1 MIDTQAFTA
10 VIDGINPVVSL
21 VGNSGRAV
29 RRALERHF
37 DTQPDG
43 AAAARLTIR
52 SDTGGI
58 AFAFLAR
65 EARYAAY
72 CADEGAKDNGLA
84 GVTFAVTGVDATA
97 LRIEFEV
104 RIAAVPEAMAER
116 QQLLDFL
123 ARELQA
129 TAQRLERTPQTIEG
143 MFFQMFEGV
152 RGQNQDRDQRYLAQ
166 FEKLVAGDFGE
177 IADTPCVLLDMAKDL
192 NPAVVAAEAQMD
204 ARFAADEEMMRFFA
218 HG

>member
-1 MIDTQAFTA
+1 MIDTQAVTA

-37 DTQPDG
+37 VSQPDG
-43 AAAARLTIR
+43 AMLACLPIR
-52 SDTGGI
+52 SDNAGI

-72 CADEGAKDNGLA
+72 CADEAAKDRGLA
-84 GVTFAVTGVDATA
+84 GVTFAVTGVDAAA
-97 LRIEFEV
+97 LRIDFTV
-104 RIAAVPEAMAER
+104 RIADVPQAMTER
-116 QQLLDFL
+116 QQLLEFL
-123 ARELQA
+123 AGELQA
-129 TAQRLERTPQTIEG
+129 TTQRLGSTPQAIEG
-143 MFFQMFEGV
+143 MFFQMFEGI
-152 RGQNQDRDQRYLAQ
+152 RGKNQQRDQRYLGQ

-192 NPAVVAAEAQMD
+192 NPAVVAAEAEMD
-204 ARFAADEEMMRFFA
+204 AKFAADEDMMRFLA